1 MVNGFAG
8 KNMTSSKKTER
19 PPKKKTSSAKS
30 IEKKS
35 IGPKQIKQFGVE
47 VKNEFNKIAWPNKKH
62 TLGSTLVVTVFVTL
76 IALYL
81 GAVDLLL
88 GKLIGLVF
96 K

>member
-1 MVNGFAG
+1 
-8 KNMTSSKKTER
+8 MTSSKKTER
-19 PPKKKTSSAKS
+19 LPKKKTSSGKNV
-30 IEKKS
+30 EKKGY
-35 IGPKQIKQFGVE
+35 GPLQIKQFGVE

-62 TLGSTLVVTVFVTL
+62 TLGSTVVVTVFVTL

-88 GKLIGLVF
+88 GKLIGLIF